1 MRTMTVIGGEPAEE
15 GLGDRQRLCHVP
27 ARAVGIE

>member
-15 GLGDRQRLCHVP
+15 GLGDRQRLDHVL
-27 ARAVGIE
+27 AHAVGIK